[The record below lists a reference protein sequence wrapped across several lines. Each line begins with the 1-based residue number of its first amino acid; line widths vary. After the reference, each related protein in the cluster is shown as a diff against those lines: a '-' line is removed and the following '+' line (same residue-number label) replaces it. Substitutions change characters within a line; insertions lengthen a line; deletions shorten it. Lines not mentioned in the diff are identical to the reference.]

1 MRLSPYLI
9 FNYSEENFGGSCL
22 EFTCDGKLYRIIIHL
37 PQQFLGQSLQT
48 REMRSKDF
56 MEKRT
61 EEGLP
66 DHFSIQRWSVKVKV
80 PRHWTLVGWCSPG
93 GGLTQS

>member
-22 EFTCDGKLYRIIIHL
+22 EFICDGKLYRIIIHL

-48 REMRSKDF
+48 REIAFKGF
-56 MEKRT
+56 Y
-61 EEGLP
+61 
-66 DHFSIQRWSVKVKV
+66 
-80 PRHWTLVGWCSPG
+80 G
-93 GGLTQS
+93 GKNRGGPA